1 MVHSTLDKSNDTIK
15 SSEVV
20 NKKVTEG
27 GSKVSH
33 LVNAISGIK
42 KSNDRLREVNAVIKA
57 IAKKTGLIDDIFF
70 KTQLLALNDSI
81 EAAKAGEHVRSFS
94 LVSEEVS
101 KLALSS
107 GEAAEKISDLIE
119 QSDIK
124 VT

>member
-1 MVHSTLDKSNDTIK
+1 M
-15 SSEVV
+15 
-20 NKKVTEG
+20 
-27 GSKVSH
+27 
-33 LVNAISGIK
+33 
-42 KSNDRLREVNAVIKA
+42 NAVIKA
-57 IAKKTGLIDDIFF
+57 IAKKTGLIDDIVF

-107 GEAAEKISDLIE
+107 GEAAEKISDLID

-124 VT
+124 VTELLSSINKSVATRTEYTESVRDLFTEISDKIGEINSRAGDMNEAAK